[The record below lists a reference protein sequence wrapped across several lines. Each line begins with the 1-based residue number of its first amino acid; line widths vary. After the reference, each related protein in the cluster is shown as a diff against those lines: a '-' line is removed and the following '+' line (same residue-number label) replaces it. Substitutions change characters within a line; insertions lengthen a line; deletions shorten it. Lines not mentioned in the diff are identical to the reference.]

1 MYSCSILGTF
11 AKSRSLGFLQNASQV
26 TSKKRGDVPAVNVAI
41 RVVLSLLRRR
51 TTGAL
56 VEKEIV
62 HLILDRTRKL
72 VNDYNNT
79 CGGGTG
85 LCRGAVQ
92 LCHVLFNLPVG
103 GTRLVLLATRV
114 VGNVVPGLSCWPCGA

>member
-1 MYSCSILGTF
+1 M
-11 AKSRSLGFLQNASQV
+11 
-26 TSKKRGDVPAVNVAI
+26 PAVNVAI

-62 HLILDRTRKL
+62 DLILDRTRKL
-72 VNDYNNT
+72 VNDYTGLQDFLVYNT

-85 LCRGAVQ
+85 LWHQGMSTSRQ
-92 LCHVLFNLPVG
+92 PLLC
-103 GTRLVLLATRV
+103 TRRQRQ
-114 VGNVVPGLSCWPCGA
+114 